1 MLVKTGLVSVFSAK
15 MCVRVMRGGEE
26 DKDGGGRG
34 QRWWG
39 ARTKLEEQGP
49 ASLPQIFFKAARRC
63 VCPQL
68 TGGWPLPIPKC
79 GTQGRVAVPLGGVR
93 GAERRAAGG
102 GRHTQAH

>member
-34 QRWWG
+34 QKWWSEDQTEDG
-39 ARTKLEEQGP
+39 AQPHSPKF
-49 ASLPQIFFKAARRC
+49 FFKAARRC